1 MMGLPE
7 REPDRMQAALE
18 AERAGTVLKTVGI
31 VLLAMDLIL
40 VVFVWVGHR
49 TGSNFWLYWVLI
61 EAFVGLLL
69 IRMGISKQRRAGR
82 APR

>member
-1 MMGLPE
+1 MALPE
-7 REPDRMQAALE
+7 REPERMQAALE
-18 AERAGTVLKTVGI
+18 AERSGAVLKTIGG
-31 VLLAMDLIL
+31 VLLAMDFIL

-61 EAFVGLLL
+61 QGFLGLLL
-69 IRMGISKQRRAGR
+69 IRVGITKQRRADR